1 MKNSVSTVFSR
12 LAQGANQWLM
22 RTPERALDEAYEAAM
37 RIKAIEDNHF
47 NGARISVEYGNYG
60 RSTMDYFQSELRKY
74 LNIARV
80 RLAEF
85 RASNTLL
92 RLSNRSLTEVQMDE
106 ADTDDYR
113 INIIDKPA
121 LILRKLNAI
130 DEIIARYSYSGP
142 PASAIMVVSENG
154 QKPTRTGKRSA
165 PAIQR
170 SNNAALGD
178 RPSTRRTKTEE
189 LIENVESL
197 ADKTGVLPRSILK
210 SVERVKRELDPN
222 AEQDVVD
229 NYRRS
234 KMRTTIAIR
243 LVLLLVIIPL
253 LVQQVSKS
261 FIVGPVVDRMRAPE
275 SAAAFINTDMEEE
288 ALTEL
293 HRYEERLRFEHLIG
307 KAPDLT
313 EEEIEASLRQR
324 ATELEEE
331 FRAQSN
337 DAIKNVFSDLLAG
350 IAFMFILVN
359 SREEIEIL
367 KSFIDE
373 LVYGLSDSAKAFIII
388 LFTDMFVGFHS
399 PHGWEV
405 LLDGVARHFGL
416 EANHDFIF
424 LFIATFPVILDT
436 IFKYW
441 IFRYLNRISP
451 SAVATYRNMNE

>member
-1 MKNSVSTVFSR
+1 MKNSALTLVSR
-12 LAQGANQWLM
+12 LAQGANQWFM

-37 RIKAIEDNHF
+37 RIKAIEDNYF
-47 NGARISVEYGNYG
+47 NGGRISVEHGNYG
-60 RSTMDYFQSELRKY
+60 RSTMDYFQGELRKY
-74 LNIARV
+74 LNITKV

-85 RASNTLL
+85 RTSNTLM
-92 RLSNRSLTEVQMDE
+92 RLSNRSVTEVQMDD
-106 ADTDDYR
+106 ADADEYR

-121 LILRKLNAI
+121 LILRKLNTI

-142 PASAIMVVSENG
+142 PPSAITVVSENG
-154 QKPTRTGKRSA
+154 QKPARRGRRNT
-165 PAIQR
+165 PAVVEPR
-170 SNNAALGD
+170 D
-178 RPSTRRTKTEE
+178 RPLPSSNRRVKADE
-189 LIENVESL
+189 LVENVESI

-222 AEQDVVD
+222 AEQDVV
-229 NYRRS
+229 NSYRMS
-234 KMRTTIAIR
+234 KMRTTIAVR
-243 LVLLLVIIPL
+243 LVLLLIIIPL

-261 FIVGPVVDRMRAPE
+261 FVVGPIVDRMRTQEQAQ
-275 SAAAFINTDMEEE
+275 AFINIDMEEE
-288 ALTEL
+288 ALAEL
-293 HRYEERLRFEHLIG
+293 NRYEERLRFERLIG

-313 EEEIEASLRQR
+313 DEEIEDAVRDR
-324 ATELEEE
+324 ALKLEQDYR
-331 FRAQSN
+331 FQSN
-337 DAIKNVFSDLLAG
+337 DAIKNVFSDVLAAGAFVLILL
-350 IAFMFILVN
+350 N

-405 LLDGVARHFGL
+405 LLEGVAHHFGL

>member
-1 MKNSVSTVFSR
+1 
-12 LAQGANQWLM
+12 M

-47 NGARISVEYGNYG
+47 NGGRISVEYGNYG
-60 RSTMDYFQSELRKY
+60 RSTMAYFQGELRKY
-74 LNIARV
+74 LNIAKV

-92 RLSNRSLTEVQMDE
+92 RLSNRSVTEVQMEDAE
-106 ADTDDYR
+106 TDDYR

-121 LILRKLNAI
+121 LILRKLNVI
-130 DEIIARYSYSGP
+130 DEVIARYSYTGP

-154 QKPTRTGKRSA
+154 KKPVRNGRRTAPQIVETRT
-165 PAIQR
+165 PPTT
-170 SNNAALGD
+170 N
-178 RPSTRRTKTEE
+178 RRARADE
-189 LIENVESL
+189 LVENVESL

-222 AEQDVVD
+222 AEQDVVE
-229 NYRRS
+229 NYRMS
-234 KMRTTIAIR
+234 KMRTTIAVR
-243 LVLLLVIIPL
+243 LVLLLIIIPL
-253 LVQQVSKS
+253 LIQQVSKS
-261 FIVGPVVDRMRAPE
+261 FVVGPIVDRVRSPE
-275 SAAAFINTDMEEE
+275 ATPAFINIDMEED
-288 ALTEL
+288 ALVEL
-293 HRYEERLRFEHLIG
+293 NRYEERLRFERLIG
-307 KAPDLT
+307 KAPNLT
-313 EEEIEASLRQR
+313 DEAIEESVR
-324 ATELEEE
+324 AKALELEEE
-331 FRAQSN
+331 YQFRSN
-337 DAIKNVFSDLLAG
+337 DAIKNVFSDLLAAA
-350 IAFMFILVN
+350 AFMFILVN

-405 LLDGVARHFGL
+405 LLEGVAHHFGL
-416 EANHDFIF
+416 DANRDFIF